1 MAYMQIANSRGGR
14 ALILNSFRYLR
25 NKSRADVVYWG
36 CAQRGCNV
44 YLKTNAF
51 DMEGDDNDIVIVSGP
66 GPHGHAAEAELVATT
81 ALTCNGG
88 C

>member
-1 MAYMQIANSRGGR
+1 M
-14 ALILNSFRYLR
+14 
-25 NKSRADVVYWG
+25 
-36 CAQRGCNV
+36 

-81 ALTCNGG
+81 ALIEQMLAMVAADPSRPSKRVYDQVIGLTGYMIFL
-88 C
+88 